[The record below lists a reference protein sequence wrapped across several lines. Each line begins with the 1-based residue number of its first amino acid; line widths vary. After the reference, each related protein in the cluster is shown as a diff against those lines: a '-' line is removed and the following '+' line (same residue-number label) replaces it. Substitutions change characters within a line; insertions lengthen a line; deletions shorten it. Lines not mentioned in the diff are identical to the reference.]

1 MASAQLL
8 DGGREALA
16 AVRGFDFTLEARW
29 TLFVLL
35 QRKNCQPVTDYT
47 GGKEAK
53 SRGGKVTKYLSS
65 IMLYCTYCK
74 KYEYSFFLTAFYF
87 YPLHLHTNI
96 CTSNSLLW
104 TNTLVTFVCNR
115 VTSSFEGN

>member
-8 DGGREALA
+8 DDGREALA
-16 AVRGFDFTLEARW
+16 TVRGFDFTLEARW

-35 QRKNCQPVTDYT
+35 QRNNCQPVTDYT

-65 IMLYCTYCK
+65 STLL
-74 KYEYSFFLTAFYF
+74 EYSFFLTAFYF

-104 TNTLVTFVCNR
+104 TNTLVTFVFNR
-115 VTSSFEGN
+115 VTSSFGST